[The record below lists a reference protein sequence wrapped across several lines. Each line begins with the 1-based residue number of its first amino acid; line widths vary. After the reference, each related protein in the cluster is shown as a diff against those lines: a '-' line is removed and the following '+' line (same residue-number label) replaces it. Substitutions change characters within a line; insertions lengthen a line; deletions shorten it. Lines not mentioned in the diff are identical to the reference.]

1 MKKMKKRSSRF
12 TALFLALALLI
23 AMVAGCGE
31 SDSSNSAD
39 SGSSTTEE
47 SIPSSEGT
55 SSVNEEENTA
65 EPVELTVFLNHTWY
79 STESYTGIIPEEI
92 TKATGVTLNPTKA
105 MDSQQLGMMIASG
118 DLPDLV
124 FTSDLMDKLSNPLLC
139 YSYNELIE
147 EYGVDWDVTPIQ
159 QQNAK
164 AFSSDDNYYCVL
176 SHFASNEDWAKT
188 ESVPMVASLIYRQDI
203 VEELGNPEINTL
215 DDLMAVYEQ
224 VKTNYPDM
232 IPLNFSTDTW
242 TLDPFKT
249 WNNCTLQRFTI
260 NDDGSVEIT
269 ATTEPYKD
277 YLYFCNQMYRKGYFS
292 ADNFSWAGDEEKAQF
307 NSGNA
312 FSTVRNTQNSINSF
326 TDLNTNPDVHLM
338 EMMPLSDYPIINSE
352 LGWCGTFITK
362 NNEHPEES
370 IRFMQYLF
378 SEEGQKLSQWG
389 REGIEYVLDDKGL
402 PQFSEEWNQSIEDGT
417 NDEIYNTN
425 FYFGG
430 SKILEAEGRCA
441 VLPDELQPV
450 YDAIRE
456 SFTNDPWYVY
466 AEPKD
471 SDGDM
476 KVIDD
481 KLQDLIK
488 NSDAKI
494 ILSESDEEFESNY
507 QEFQNQIAQIG
518 GDELADFMEPRL
530 QEAMELYG
538 AE

>member
-1 MKKMKKRSSRF
+1 MKKRSTRF
-12 TALFLALALLI
+12 AALFLILAMLAAAL
-23 AMVAGCGE
+23 AGCG
-31 SDSSNSAD
+31 DGG
-39 SGSSTTEE
+39 SGSAE
-47 SIPSSEGT
+47 SGGEG
-55 SSVNEEENTA
+55 SAASGGSAEGGGEAA

-124 FTSDLMDKLSNPLLC
+124 FTSDLMDKLSSPSLC

-147 EYGVDWDVTPIQ
+147 EYGVDWDVTSIQ

-188 ESVPMVASLIYRQDI
+188 KSVPMVASVIYRADI
-203 VEELGNPEINTL
+203 LEALGNPEVNTL
-215 DDLMAVYEQ
+215 DDLLAVYQQ
-224 VKTNYPDM
+224 VKDAYPDM

-249 WNNCTLQRFTI
+249 WNGCTLQRFTI
-260 NDDGSVEIT
+260 HDDGSVEIT
-269 ATTEPYKD
+269 AATEPYKD
-277 YLYFCNQMYRKGYFS
+277 YLRFCNEMYRRGFFS

-312 FSTVRNTQNSINSF
+312 FSTVQNTQNSINSF
-326 TDLNTNPDVHLM
+326 TDLNSNPDVHLM
-338 EMMPLSDYPIINSE
+338 EMMPLSDDPIVNSE

-362 NNEHPEES
+362 SNEHPEES

-389 REGIEYVLDDKGL
+389 REGVEYILDEDGL

-417 NDEIYNTN
+417 NSDIYNTN

-441 VLPDELQPV
+441 VLPDEIQPV

-471 SDGDM
+471 ADGDM

-494 ILSESDEEFESNY
+494 ILSESDEEFEQNY
-507 QEFQNQIAQIG
+507 ADFQNQIKQIG
-518 GDELADFMEPRL
+518 GDELAAFMEPRL
-530 QEAMELYG
+530 QEAMKLYG

>member
-1 MKKMKKRSSRF
+1 MKKRSTRMVALLMVVALLA
-12 TALFLALALLI
+12 ALFS
-23 AMVAGCGE
+23 GCQDTESSSSGGE
-31 SDSSNSAD
+31 SSAA
-39 SGSSTTEE
+39 SGESSTTAT
-47 SIPSSEGT
+47 SETG
-55 SSVNEEENTA
+55 EEEAA

-79 STESYTGIIPEEI
+79 STEKYEGIIPEEI

-124 FTSDLMDKLSNPLLC
+124 FTSDLLDKLSNSSLS
-139 YSYNELIE
+139 YAYNELIE
-147 EYGVDWDVTPIQ
+147 EYNVDWEVTEVQ

-176 SHFASNEDWAKT
+176 SHFASNEDWENTK
-188 ESVPMVASLIYRQDI
+188 SVPMVATLIYRQDI

-215 DDLMAVYEQ
+215 DDLMELFQ
-224 VKTNYPDM
+224 MVKDNYPDM

-260 NDDGSVEIT
+260 NEDGTVDIT
-269 ATTEPYKD
+269 ATTEAYKD
-277 YLYFCNQMYRKGYFS
+277 YLSFCNQMYRKGYFS
-292 ADNFSWAGDEEKAQF
+292 ADNFSWAGDEEKAEF

-312 FSTVRNTQNSINSF
+312 FSTVQNTQNSINSF
-326 TDLNTNPDVHLM
+326 TDLNADPDVHLM
-338 EMMPLSDYPIINSE
+338 EMKPLSDYPLVNSE

-370 IRFMQYLF
+370 IKLMQFLF

-389 REGIEYVLDDKGL
+389 REGIEYTLDENGL
-402 PQFSEEWNQSIEDGT
+402 PQFSDEWNQSIEDGT
-417 NDEIYNTN
+417 NNEIYNTN

-441 VLPDELQPV
+441 VLPMDELQPV

-466 AEPKD
+466 AEPKE

-494 ILSESDEEFESNY
+494 ILSETDEEFEANY

-518 GDELADFMEPRL
+518 GEELAQWMEPRL

>member
-1 MKKMKKRSSRF
+1 MKKRSTRF
-12 TALFLALALLI
+12 AALFLTI
-23 AMVAGCGE
+23 VMVTAIFAGCGG
-31 SDSSNSAD
+31 D
-39 SGSSTTEE
+39 SGSSAGSKSSTGGE
-47 SIPSSEGT
+47 SSTASI
-55 SSVNEEENTA
+55 EENASGDTVT

-105 MDSQQLGMMIASG
+105 MDTQQLGMMIASG

-124 FTSDLMDKLSNPLLC
+124 FTSDLMDKLSNSSLC

-147 EYGVDWDVTPIQ
+147 EYGVDWEVTEIQ

-176 SHFASNEDWAKT
+176 SHFASNEDWANTK
-188 ESVPMVASLIYRQDI
+188 SVPMVASLVYRQDI
-203 VEELGNPEINTL
+203 VEELGNPEITTL
-215 DDLMAVYEQ
+215 EDLMDVYQQ
-224 VKTNYPDM
+224 VKDNYPDM

-260 NDDGSVEIT
+260 NDDGTVDIT
-269 ATTEPYKD
+269 ATTEPYKN
-277 YLYFCNQMYRKGYFS
+277 YLSFCNQMYRKGFFS

-312 FSTVRNTQNSINSF
+312 FSTVQNTQNSINSF
-326 TDLNTNPDVHLM
+326 TDLNSNPDVHLM

-362 NNEHPEES
+362 NNKHPEES
-370 IRFMQYLF
+370 IRLMQFLF

-389 REGIEYVLDDKGL
+389 REGVEYTLDEDNL
-402 PQFSEEWNQSIEDGT
+402 PQFSEEWNKSIEDGT
-417 NDEIYNTN
+417 NNDIYNTN

-441 VLPDELQPV
+441 VLPDDLQPV

-471 SDGDM
+471 ADGDM

-494 ILSESDEEFESNY
+494 ILSETDEEFEQNY

-518 GDELADFMEPRL
+518 GDELAEFMEPRL

-538 AE
+538 VE